1 MNNESKNIDIEL
13 KDDSGQVEAVFS
25 IFNSLDSDGDVV
37 MPGAV
42 KSGFK
47 NNQVPMVWSHKWD
60 MPIGKGTINQD
71 KDKAVFKGEFFMD
84 TESGKEAYNLVK
96 NMGDM
101 QQWSFGYKVN
111 DSEFAKADGQDSDAR
126 FLKDLT
132 VYEVSPVLVGANQDT
147 YTLAIKSNTELLKEI
162 ANDPEEG
169 SEDECCGNCEDKHS
183 KNTEEKVAPAK
194 DIFDNPGAAMER
206 SKELSCAIGVHTHK
220 LEDGKTVFMP
230 CKSHEEYHKA
240 TGNDKPA
247 GSMET
252 DGYGYDEDDDDDK
265 KGYGDDEDEMKDC
278 KYDKGGPC
286 MKEHYDDEKKSSE
299 KDFEDS
305 QEDSKSFSEEVIDVL
320 AALDDLVARAK
331 AIAMLRDKDG
341 RKLGV
346 KATEAL
352 RAVADDLNDA
362 WTEIDEFIGHVG
374 TEGALELEVE
384 EELVEDEPA
393 ETEEVAEA
401 STDTIDVETEA
412 EEVTEEEAPVEEST
426 EEEPEDEAAEEE
438 TPEDNTDS
446 YNDDEFDAEWVRA
459 QQIIAESLV
468 EEIEEV

>member
-60 MPIGKGTINQD
+60 MPIGKGTIAQD
-71 KDKAVFKGEFFMD
+71 DDKAVFKGEFFMD

-111 DSEFAKADGQDSDAR
+111 DSDFGKAKDKGGEDTNAR
-126 FLKDLT
+126 YLKDLT

-162 ANDPEEG
+162 ADVKGDEKEEQSSG
-169 SEDECCGNCEDKHS
+169 CGANCGC
-183 KNTEEKVAPAK
+183 NQ
-194 DIFDNPGAAMER
+194 
-206 SKELSCAIGVHTHK
+206 
-220 LEDGKTVFMP
+220 
-230 CKSHEEYHKA
+230 KS
-240 TGNDKPA
+240 
-247 GSMET
+247 
-252 DGYGYDEDDDDDK
+252 
-265 KGYGDDEDEMKDC
+265 YGDDEEEMKSC
-278 KYDKGGPC
+278 KYHDGGPC
-286 MKEHYDDEKKSSE
+286 MKMEDDKKEMKSE
-299 KDFEDS
+299 EDLEVS

-331 AIAMLRDKDG
+331 AIAMLRGEDG

-362 WTEIDEFIGHVG
+362 WTEIDEFIGNVG

-401 STDTIDVETEA
+401 STDTIDVETEV
-412 EEVTEEEAPVEEST
+412 EEVTEEEAPVEEPAV
-426 EEEPEDEAAEEE
+426 EEPEDEAAEEE

-446 YNDDEFDAEWVRA
+446 SDEEFDAEWVRA
-459 QQIIAESLV
+459 QQLIAESLA

>member
-1 MNNESKNIDIEL
+1 MDNESKNIDIEF

-37 MPGAV
+37 IPGAV

-71 KDKAVFKGEFFMD
+71 NDKAVFKGEFFMD

-111 DSEFAKADGQDSDAR
+111 DSEFNKAETDEGERDAR
-126 FLKDLT
+126 YLKDLT

-162 ANDPEEG
+162 SQE
-169 SEDECCGNCEDKHS
+169 S
-183 KNTEEKVAPAK
+183 EEKVAPAK
-194 DIFDNPGAAMER
+194 DVFDNPGEAMER

-220 LEDGKTVFMP
+220 LDDGKTVFMP

-252 DGYGYDEDDDDDK
+252 DGYGDDEDEDDK
-265 KGYGDDEDEMKDC
+265 KGYGDDQEDMKSC

-286 MKEHYDDEKKSSE
+286 MKEHYEDNKKSS
-299 KDFEDS
+299 DEDIEVS
-305 QEDSKSFSEEVIDVL
+305 EDKPFSDEVKDVL
-320 AALDDLVARAK
+320 AALDDLVSRAK
-331 AIAMLRDKDG
+331 AIAMLRDNDG
-341 RKLGV
+341 RKLGA

-362 WTEIDEFIGHVG
+362 WTEIDEFIGNVG
-374 TEGALELEVE
+374 TEGALELEIE
-384 EELVEDEPA
+384 EELVEDEPS
-393 ETEEVAEA
+393 EEVAEA

-412 EEVTEEEAPVEEST
+412 EVEVETTVEEST
-426 EEEPEDEAAEEE
+426 EEEPESEDAEEE

-446 YNDDEFDAEWVRA
+446 SDDEEFDAEWIRA

>member
-13 KDDSGQVEAVFS
+13 KDESGQVEAVFS
-25 IFNSLDSDGDVV
+25 LFNSLDSDGDIV

-60 MPIGKGTINQD
+60 MPIGKGTISQD
-71 KDKAVFKGEFFMD
+71 DSKAVFKGEFFMD

-111 DSEFAKADGQDSDAR
+111 DSDFGKTKTDDGDTNAR
-126 FLKDLT
+126 YLKDLT

-147 YTLAIKSNTELLKEI
+147 YTLAIKSNTELLEELTAKDE
-162 ANDPEEG
+162 DPEEG
-169 SEDECCGNCEDKHS
+169 SQDECCGSCEDKSS
-183 KNTEEKVAPAK
+183 K
-194 DIFDNPGAAMER
+194 
-206 SKELSCAIGVHTHK
+206 S
-220 LEDGKTVFMP
+220 
-230 CKSHEEYHKA
+230 
-240 TGNDKPA
+240 
-247 GSMET
+247 
-252 DGYGYDEDDDDDK
+252 
-265 KGYGDDEDEMKDC
+265 YGDDEDEMKGC
-278 KYDKGGPC
+278 KYHDGGPC
-286 MKEHYDDEKKSSE
+286 MKEYDDEKKSDE
-299 KDFEDS
+299 NLEVS
-305 QEDSKSFSEEVIDVL
+305 QEDSKSFSEEVKDVL

-331 AIAMLRDKDG
+331 AISMLRGEDG

-362 WTEIDEFIGHVG
+362 WTEIDEFIGNVG

-393 ETEEVAEA
+393 ESEEIAEA
-401 STDTIDVETEA
+401 STDTIDVETEV
-412 EEVTEEEAPVEEST
+412 EEVIEEEAPAEEPAV
-426 EEEPEDEAAEEE
+426 EEPEDEAAEED

-446 YNDDEFDAEWVRA
+446 SDEEFDAEWARA
-459 QQIIAESLV
+459 QQIIAESLA

>member
-1 MNNESKNIDIEL
+1 MMNNESKNIDIEL

-25 IFNSLDSDGDVV
+25 LFNSLDSDGDVV
-37 MPGAV
+37 VPGAV

-60 MPIGKGTINQD
+60 MPIGKGIISQD
-71 KDKAVFKGEFFMD
+71 DDKAVFKGEFFMD

-111 DSEFAKADGQDSDAR
+111 DSEFSKTKDNDGDDTNAR
-126 FLKDLT
+126 YLKDLT

-162 ANDPEEG
+162 TEVKGEQEEVVE
-169 SEDECCGNCEDKHS
+169 STSCDCNCGS
-183 KNTEEKVAPAK
+183 KN
-194 DIFDNPGAAMER
+194 
-206 SKELSCAIGVHTHK
+206 
-220 LEDGKTVFMP
+220 
-230 CKSHEEYHKA
+230 
-240 TGNDKPA
+240 
-247 GSMET
+247 
-252 DGYGYDEDDDDDK
+252 YGDDDD
-265 KGYGDDEDEMKDC
+265 EMKSC
-278 KYDKGGPC
+278 KYHEGGSCAKDGKKSEAKGKGECKYGNGGNC
-286 MKEHYDDEKKSSE
+286 MKEYDDEKKS
-299 KDFEDS
+299 DEDLEVS
-305 QEDSKSFSEEVIDVL
+305 QEDSKSFSEEVKDVL

-331 AIAMLRDKDG
+331 AISMLRGENG

-374 TEGALELEVE
+374 TEGALELEVD

-393 ETEEVAEA
+393 ESEEVAEA
-401 STDTIDVETEA
+401 STDTIDVETEV
-412 EEVTEEEAPVEEST
+412 EEAIEEEAPAEESVD
-426 EEEPEDEAAEEE
+426 EEPEDEAAEEE

-446 YNDDEFDAEWVRA
+446 SDEEFDAEWVRA

>member
-25 IFNSLDSDGDVV
+25 LFNSLDSDGDVV
-37 MPGAV
+37 VPGAV

-60 MPIGKGTINQD
+60 MPIGKGTIAQD
-71 KDKAVFKGEFFMD
+71 DDKAVFKGEFFMD

-111 DSEFAKADGQDSDAR
+111 DSEYAKADDNSTNAR
-126 FLKDLT
+126 YLKDLT

-162 ANDPEEG
+162 TEQKSEVQEEE
-169 SEDECCGNCEDKHS
+169 STSCACCSDKKSYEDEEQ
-183 KNTEEKVAPAK
+183 
-194 DIFDNPGAAMER
+194 
-206 SKELSCAIGVHTHK
+206 
-220 LEDGKTVFMP
+220 
-230 CKSHEEYHKA
+230 
-240 TGNDKPA
+240 
-247 GSMET
+247 
-252 DGYGYDEDDDDDK
+252 
-265 KGYGDDEDEMKDC
+265 EMKSC
-278 KYDKGGPC
+278 KYHEGGPC
-286 MKEHYDDEKKSSE
+286 VKMEEDKKEMK
-299 KDFEDS
+299 
-305 QEDSKSFSEEVIDVL
+305 SEEDLEISEGSKPFSDEVKDVL

-331 AIAMLRDKDG
+331 AIAMLRDEDG

-352 RAVADDLNDA
+352 RSVADDLNDA
-362 WTEIDEFIGHVG
+362 WTEIDEFIGTVG
-374 TEGALELEVE
+374 TEGALELEIE
-384 EELVEDEPA
+384 EELVEDELA
-393 ETEEVAEA
+393 ESEEVAEA
-401 STDTIDVETEA
+401 STDTIDVETEV
-412 EEVTEEEAPVEEST
+412 EEVTEEEAPAEESVDA
-426 EEEPEDEAAEEE
+426 EPEDEVAEEE

-446 YNDDEFDAEWVRA
+446 SDDEEFDAEWARA

>member
-126 FLKDLT
+126 YLKDLT

-169 SEDECCGNCEDKHS
+169 SEDECCGSCEG
-183 KNTEEKVAPAK
+183 EEKAAVAK
-194 DIFDNPGAAMER
+194 DMYDNPAEAMEA
-206 SKELSCAIGVHTHK
+206 SKDMSCAIGVHTHK
-220 LEDGKTVFMP
+220 DKNGKNVFMP
-230 CKSHEEYHKA
+230 CKTHEEYEKA
-240 TGNDKPA
+240 IGK
-247 GSMET
+247 
-252 DGYGYDEDDDDDK
+252 GYDDDDDDDK
-265 KGYGDDEDEMKDC
+265 KGYGDDEDEMKSC
-278 KYDKGGPC
+278 KYHDGGRC
-286 MKEHYDDEKKSSE
+286 MKEYDEDGKKSSDE
-299 KDFEDS
+299 VLEDS

-412 EEVTEEEAPVEEST
+412 EEVTEEEAPAEEPAV
-426 EEEPEDEAAEEE
+426 EEPEDEIAEEE

-446 YNDDEFDAEWVRA
+446 SDDIDFDAEWVRA
-459 QQIIAESLV
+459 QELIAESLV

>member
-1 MNNESKNIDIEL
+1 MDNESKNIDIEL
-13 KDDSGQVEAVFS
+13 KDNSGQVEAVFS
-25 IFNSLDSDGDVV
+25 LFNSLDSDGDVV
-37 MPGAV
+37 VPGAV

-60 MPIGKGTINQD
+60 MPIGKGTIAQD
-71 KDKAVFKGEFFMD
+71 DDKAVFKGEFFMD

-111 DSEFAKADGQDSDAR
+111 DSEFAKAKTQDGETNAR
-126 FLKDLT
+126 YLKDLT

-162 ANDPEEG
+162 TSEKNGEEEVEVSSSCDCNCG
-169 SEDECCGNCEDKHS
+169 S
-183 KNTEEKVAPAK
+183 
-194 DIFDNPGAAMER
+194 
-206 SKELSCAIGVHTHK
+206 
-220 LEDGKTVFMP
+220 
-230 CKSHEEYHKA
+230 
-240 TGNDKPA
+240 
-247 GSMET
+247 
-252 DGYGYDEDDDDDK
+252 
-265 KGYGDDEDEMKDC
+265 KGYGDDEQ
-278 KYDKGGPC
+278 
-286 MKEHYDDEKKSSE
+286 EKKSCKYHEGGSCMKME
-299 KDFEDS
+299 EDKK
-305 QEDSKSFSEEVIDVL
+305 EMKSEEDLEISEGSKPFSDEVKDVL

-331 AIAMLRDKDG
+331 AIALLRGEDG

-352 RAVADDLNDA
+352 RAVADDLQDA
-362 WTEIDEFIGHVG
+362 WTEVDEFIGTIG

-401 STDTIDVETEA
+401 STDTIDVETEV
-412 EEVTEEEAPVEEST
+412 EEVTEEEASVEESA

-446 YNDDEFDAEWVRA
+446 SDEEFDAEWVRA

>member
-25 IFNSLDSDGDVV
+25 LFNSLDSDGDVV
-37 MPGAV
+37 VPGAV

-60 MPIGKGTINQD
+60 MPIGKGTIAQD
-71 KDKAVFKGEFFMD
+71 DDKAVFKGEFFMD

-111 DSEFAKADGQDSDAR
+111 DSEFAKADTDNGDTNAR
-126 FLKDLT
+126 YLKDLT

-162 ANDPEEG
+162 TEQKSEVQEEEPKACG
-169 SEDECCGNCEDKHS
+169 CCS
-183 KNTEEKVAPAK
+183 
-194 DIFDNPGAAMER
+194 
-206 SKELSCAIGVHTHK
+206 
-220 LEDGKTVFMP
+220 
-230 CKSHEEYHKA
+230 
-240 TGNDKPA
+240 
-247 GSMET
+247 
-252 DGYGYDEDDDDDK
+252 DK
-265 KGYGDDEDEMKDC
+265 KAYEE
-278 KYDKGGPC
+278 
-286 MKEHYDDEKKSSE
+286 DDEKKSCSYHKGGSCMKME
-299 KDFEDS
+299 EDKK
-305 QEDSKSFSEEVIDVL
+305 EMKSEEDLEISEESKPFSDEVKDVL

-331 AIAMLRDKDG
+331 AIAMLRDEDG

-362 WTEIDEFIGHVG
+362 WTEIDEFIGNVG
-374 TEGALELEVE
+374 SEGALELEIE
-384 EELVEDEPA
+384 EELVEDEL
-393 ETEEVAEA
+393 TEEAEA
-401 STDTIDVETEA
+401 SVDTIDVETE
-412 EEVTEEEAPVEEST
+412 EAPVEEEAPAEESV
-426 EEEPEDEAAEEE
+426 EEEPESEVAEEE

-446 YNDDEFDAEWVRA
+446 SDDEEFDAEWARA

>member
-60 MPIGKGTINQD
+60 MPIGKGTIAQD
-71 KDKAVFKGEFFMD
+71 DNKAVFKGEFFMD

-111 DSEFAKADGQDSDAR
+111 DSDFAKAEDKDGEETNAR
-126 FLKDLT
+126 YLKDLT

-169 SEDECCGNCEDKHS
+169 SEDECCGGCEGKS
-183 KNTEEKVAPAK
+183 AK
-194 DIFDNPGAAMER
+194 
-206 SKELSCAIGVHTHK
+206 K
-220 LEDGKTVFMP
+220 
-230 CKSHEEYHKA
+230 
-240 TGNDKPA
+240 
-247 GSMET
+247 
-252 DGYGYDEDDDDDK
+252 
-265 KGYGDDEDEMKDC
+265 YGDDEEEMKSC
-278 KYDKGGPC
+278 KYHEGGRC
-286 MKEHYDDEKKSSE
+286 MKDYDDGKKS
-299 KDFEDS
+299 DEDLEVS
-305 QEDSKSFSEEVIDVL
+305 QEDSKSFSEEVKDVL

-331 AIAMLRDKDG
+331 AISVLRGEDG

-362 WTEIDEFIGHVG
+362 WTEIDEFIGNVG

-401 STDTIDVETEA
+401 STDTIDVETEV

-426 EEEPEDEAAEEE
+426 EEEPEDEAAEED
-438 TPEDNTDS
+438 TPEDNTES
-446 YNDDEFDAEWVRA
+446 ADDEFDAEWVRA

>member
-60 MPIGKGTINQD
+60 MPIGKGTIAQD
-71 KDKAVFKGEFFMD
+71 DDKAVFKGEFFMD

-111 DSEFAKADGQDSDAR
+111 DSDFGKANDNVGEETNAR
-126 FLKDLT
+126 YLKDLT

-147 YTLAIKSNTELLKEI
+147 YTLAIKSNTELLKEL
-162 ANDPEEG
+162 ASDPEEG
-169 SEDECCGNCEDKHS
+169 SEDECCGSCEGKS
-183 KNTEEKVAPAK
+183 AK
-194 DIFDNPGAAMER
+194 
-206 SKELSCAIGVHTHK
+206 K
-220 LEDGKTVFMP
+220 
-230 CKSHEEYHKA
+230 
-240 TGNDKPA
+240 
-247 GSMET
+247 
-252 DGYGYDEDDDDDK
+252 
-265 KGYGDDEDEMKDC
+265 YGDDEEEMKSC
-278 KYDKGGPC
+278 KYHEGGRC
-286 MKEHYDDEKKSSE
+286 MKDYDDGKKS
-299 KDFEDS
+299 DEDLEVS
-305 QEDSKSFSEEVIDVL
+305 QEDSKSFSEEVKDVL

-331 AIAMLRDKDG
+331 AISMLRGEDG

-362 WTEIDEFIGHVG
+362 WTEIDEFIGTVG

-393 ETEEVAEA
+393 ETEKVAEA
-401 STDTIDVETEA
+401 STDTIDVETEV
-412 EEVTEEEAPVEEST
+412 EEVTEEEAPAEEPAV
-426 EEEPEDEAAEEE
+426 EEPEDEAAEED

-446 YNDDEFDAEWVRA
+446 SDEEFDAEWVRA
-459 QQIIAESLV
+459 QELIAESLI

>member
-111 DSEFAKADGQDSDAR
+111 DSEFAKADGEDSDAR
-126 FLKDLT
+126 YLKDLT

-169 SEDECCGNCEDKHS
+169 SEDECCGTCE
-183 KNTEEKVAPAK
+183 NEEKAAVAK
-194 DIFDNPGAAMER
+194 DMYDNPGEAMEA
-206 SKELSCAIGVHTHK
+206 SKDMSCAFGVHTHK
-220 LEDGKTVFMP
+220 NSAGDTVFMP
-230 CKSHEEYHKA
+230 CKTHEEYEKA
-240 TGNDKPA
+240 IGK
-247 GSMET
+247 
-252 DGYGYDEDDDDDK
+252 GYDDDDDDDDK
-265 KGYGDDEDEMKDC
+265 KGYGDDEDEMKSC
-278 KYDKGGPC
+278 KYHDGGRC
-286 MKEHYDDEKKSSE
+286 MKEYDEDGKKSSTE
-299 KDFEDS
+299 VLEDS

-362 WTEIDEFIGHVG
+362 WTEIDEFIGNVG

-401 STDTIDVETEA
+401 STDTIDVDTEA
-412 EEVTEEEAPVEEST
+412 EEVTEEEAPAEEPAD
-426 EEEPEDEAAEEE
+426 EEPEDEAAVEE

-446 YNDDEFDAEWVRA
+446 PDDIDFDAEWIRA
-459 QQIIAESLV
+459 QELIAESLV

>member
-60 MPIGKGTINQD
+60 MPIGKGTIAQD
-71 KDKAVFKGEFFMD
+71 DNKAVFKGEFFMD

-111 DSEFAKADGQDSDAR
+111 DSDFAKAEDKDGEETNAR
-126 FLKDLT
+126 YLKDLT

-169 SEDECCGNCEDKHS
+169 SEDECCGGCEGKS
-183 KNTEEKVAPAK
+183 AK
-194 DIFDNPGAAMER
+194 
-206 SKELSCAIGVHTHK
+206 K
-220 LEDGKTVFMP
+220 
-230 CKSHEEYHKA
+230 
-240 TGNDKPA
+240 
-247 GSMET
+247 
-252 DGYGYDEDDDDDK
+252 
-265 KGYGDDEDEMKDC
+265 YGDDEEEMKSC
-278 KYDKGGPC
+278 KYHEGGRC
-286 MKEHYDDEKKSSE
+286 MKDYDDGKKS
-299 KDFEDS
+299 DEDLEVS
-305 QEDSKSFSEEVIDVL
+305 QEDSKSFSEEVKDVL

-331 AIAMLRDKDG
+331 AISMLRGEDG

-362 WTEIDEFIGHVG
+362 WTEIDEFIGNVG

-401 STDTIDVETEA
+401 STDTIDVETEV
-412 EEVTEEEAPVEEST
+412 EEVTEEEAPAEEPVV
-426 EEEPEDEAAEEE
+426 EEPEDEAAEED
-438 TPEDNTDS
+438 TPEDNTES
-446 YNDDEFDAEWVRA
+446 TDDEFDAEWVRA

>member
-60 MPIGKGTINQD
+60 MPIGKGTIAQD
-71 KDKAVFKGEFFMD
+71 DDKAVFKGEFFMD

-111 DSEFAKADGQDSDAR
+111 DSDFGKANDKVGEETNAR
-126 FLKDLT
+126 YLKDLT

-147 YTLAIKSNTELLKEI
+147 YTLAIKSNTELLKEL
-162 ANDPEEG
+162 ASDPEEG
-169 SEDECCGNCEDKHS
+169 SEDECCGSCEGKS
-183 KNTEEKVAPAK
+183 AK
-194 DIFDNPGAAMER
+194 
-206 SKELSCAIGVHTHK
+206 K
-220 LEDGKTVFMP
+220 
-230 CKSHEEYHKA
+230 
-240 TGNDKPA
+240 
-247 GSMET
+247 
-252 DGYGYDEDDDDDK
+252 
-265 KGYGDDEDEMKDC
+265 YGDDEEEMKSC
-278 KYDKGGPC
+278 KYHEGGRC
-286 MKEHYDDEKKSSE
+286 MKDYDDGKKS
-299 KDFEDS
+299 DEDLEVS
-305 QEDSKSFSEEVIDVL
+305 QEDSKSFSEEVKDVL

-331 AIAMLRDKDG
+331 AISMLRGEDG

-362 WTEIDEFIGHVG
+362 WTEIDEFIGTVG

-401 STDTIDVETEA
+401 STDTIDVETEV
-412 EEVTEEEAPVEEST
+412 EEVTEEEAPAEEPAV
-426 EEEPEDEAAEEE
+426 EEPEDEAAEED

-446 YNDDEFDAEWVRA
+446 SDEEFDAEWVRA
-459 QQIIAESLV
+459 QELIAESLI

>member
-13 KDDSGQVEAVFS
+13 KEDSGQVEAVFS
-25 IFNSLDSDGDVV
+25 LFNSLDSDGDVV
-37 MPGAV
+37 VPGAV

-60 MPIGKGTINQD
+60 MPIGKGTIAQD
-71 KDKAVFKGEFFMD
+71 NDKAVFKGEFFMD
-84 TESGKEAYNLVK
+84 TDSGKEAYNLVK

-111 DSEFAKADGQDSDAR
+111 DSEFAKAETQNGETDAR
-126 FLKDLT
+126 YLKDLT

-162 ANDPEEG
+162 TKEKSGEEEVEVSSTCACNCG
-169 SEDECCGNCEDKHS
+169 S
-183 KNTEEKVAPAK
+183 
-194 DIFDNPGAAMER
+194 
-206 SKELSCAIGVHTHK
+206 
-220 LEDGKTVFMP
+220 
-230 CKSHEEYHKA
+230 KS
-240 TGNDKPA
+240 
-247 GSMET
+247 
-252 DGYGYDEDDDDDK
+252 DEDDK
-265 KGYGDDEDEMKDC
+265 EEMKSC
-278 KYDKGGPC
+278 KYHEGGPC
-286 MKEHYDDEKKSSE
+286 AKDGKKSGAKGKGECKYGNGGNCMKEYDDEKKSDEDLEISE
-299 KDFEDS
+299 G
-305 QEDSKSFSEEVIDVL
+305 SKPFSDEVKDVL

-331 AIAMLRDKDG
+331 AIAMLRDEDG

-362 WTEIDEFIGHVG
+362 WTEIDEFIGNVG
-374 TEGALELEVE
+374 TEGALELEIE
-384 EELVEDEPA
+384 EELVEDEL
-393 ETEEVAEA
+393 TEEAEA
-401 STDTIDVETEA
+401 SVDTIDVETE
-412 EEVTEEEAPVEEST
+412 EAPVEEEAPAEESV
-426 EEEPEDEAAEEE
+426 EEEPESEVEEEE

-446 YNDDEFDAEWVRA
+446 SDDEEFDAEWARA

>member
-111 DSEFAKADGQDSDAR
+111 DSEFAKADGEDSDAR
-126 FLKDLT
+126 YLKDLT

-169 SEDECCGNCEDKHS
+169 SEDECCGSCE
-183 KNTEEKVAPAK
+183 NEEKAAVAK
-194 DIFDNPGAAMER
+194 DMYDNPGEAMEA
-206 SKELSCAIGVHTHK
+206 SKDMSCAIGVHTHK
-220 LEDGKTVFMP
+220 NSAGDTVFMP
-230 CKSHEEYHKA
+230 CKTHEEYEKA
-240 TGNDKPA
+240 IGK
-247 GSMET
+247 
-252 DGYGYDEDDDDDK
+252 GYDDDDDDDDK
-265 KGYGDDEDEMKDC
+265 KGYGDDEDEMKSC
-278 KYDKGGPC
+278 KYHDGGRC
-286 MKEHYDDEKKSSE
+286 MKEYDEDGKKSSTE
-299 KDFEDS
+299 VLEDS

-362 WTEIDEFIGHVG
+362 WTEIDEFIGNVG

-401 STDTIDVETEA
+401 SVDTIVVDTEA
-412 EEVTEEEAPVEEST
+412 DEVTEEEAPAEEPAD
-426 EEEPEDEAAEEE
+426 EEPEDEAAVEE

-446 YNDDEFDAEWVRA
+446 PDDIDFDAEWIRA
-459 QQIIAESLV
+459 QELIAESLV

>member
-1 MNNESKNIDIEL
+1 MMNNESKNIDIEL

-25 IFNSLDSDGDVV
+25 LFNSLDSDGDVV
-37 MPGAV
+37 VPGAV

-60 MPIGKGTINQD
+60 MPIGKGTISQD
-71 KDKAVFKGEFFMD
+71 DDKAVFKGEFFMD

-111 DSEFAKADGQDSDAR
+111 DSEFSKTKDSDGDDTNAR
-126 FLKDLT
+126 LLKDLT

-162 ANDPEEG
+162 TEVKSEQEEVVESSSCNCNCG
-169 SEDECCGNCEDKHS
+169 S
-183 KNTEEKVAPAK
+183 
-194 DIFDNPGAAMER
+194 
-206 SKELSCAIGVHTHK
+206 
-220 LEDGKTVFMP
+220 
-230 CKSHEEYHKA
+230 KS
-240 TGNDKPA
+240 
-247 GSMET
+247 
-252 DGYGYDEDDDDDK
+252 
-265 KGYGDDEDEMKDC
+265 YGDDEDEMKSC
-278 KYDKGGPC
+278 KYNEGGPC
-286 MKEHYDDEKKSSE
+286 AKDGKKSDSKGKGNCKYSNGGNCMKEYEDEKKS
-299 KDFEDS
+299 DEDLEVS
-305 QEDSKSFSEEVIDVL
+305 QEDSKSFSEEVKDVL

-331 AIAMLRDKDG
+331 AISMLRGEDG

-362 WTEIDEFIGHVG
+362 WTEIDEFIGDIG

-401 STDTIDVETEA
+401 STDTIDVETEV
-412 EEVTEEEAPVEEST
+412 EEATEEEAPAEESVD
-426 EEEPEDEAAEEE
+426 EEPEDEAAEED

-446 YNDDEFDAEWVRA
+446 PDEEFDAEWVRA

>member
-71 KDKAVFKGEFFMD
+71 NDKAVFKGEFFMD

-111 DSEFAKADGQDSDAR
+111 DSEFAKAEGQDSDAR
-126 FLKDLT
+126 YLKDLT

-147 YTLAIKSNTELLKEI
+147 YTLAIKSNTALLKEL
-162 ANDPEEG
+162 ASDPEEG
-169 SEDECCGNCEDKHS
+169 SQDECCGSCEDKS
-183 KNTEEKVAPAK
+183 AK
-194 DIFDNPGAAMER
+194 
-206 SKELSCAIGVHTHK
+206 K
-220 LEDGKTVFMP
+220 
-230 CKSHEEYHKA
+230 
-240 TGNDKPA
+240 
-247 GSMET
+247 
-252 DGYGYDEDDDDDK
+252 
-265 KGYGDDEDEMKDC
+265 YGDDEEEMKSC
-278 KYDKGGPC
+278 KYHDGGPC
-286 MKEHYDDEKKSSE
+286 MKMQEDGKKSEGTGEKAKGHCKYGNGGSCMKEYDDEKKSDE
-299 KDFEDS
+299 DLEDS

-331 AIAMLRDKDG
+331 AIAMLRGEDG

-362 WTEIDEFIGHVG
+362 WTEIDEFIGNVG

-401 STDTIDVETEA
+401 STDTIDVETEV
-412 EEVTEEEAPVEEST
+412 EEVTEEEAPAEEPAV
-426 EEEPEDEAAEEE
+426 EEPEDEVAEED

-446 YNDDEFDAEWVRA
+446 SDEEFDAEWVRA
-459 QQIIAESLV
+459 QELIAESLI

>member
-1 MNNESKNIDIEL
+1 MMNNESKNIDIEL

-25 IFNSLDSDGDVV
+25 LFNSLDSDGDVV
-37 MPGAV
+37 VPGAV

-60 MPIGKGTINQD
+60 MPIGKGTISQD
-71 KDKAVFKGEFFMD
+71 DDKAVFKGEFFMD

-111 DSEFAKADGQDSDAR
+111 DSEFSKTKDSDGDDTNAR
-126 FLKDLT
+126 LLKDLT

-162 ANDPEEG
+162 TEVKSEQEEVVVESSSCNCNCG
-169 SEDECCGNCEDKHS
+169 S
-183 KNTEEKVAPAK
+183 
-194 DIFDNPGAAMER
+194 
-206 SKELSCAIGVHTHK
+206 
-220 LEDGKTVFMP
+220 
-230 CKSHEEYHKA
+230 KS
-240 TGNDKPA
+240 
-247 GSMET
+247 
-252 DGYGYDEDDDDDK
+252 
-265 KGYGDDEDEMKDC
+265 YGDDEDEMKSC
-278 KYDKGGPC
+278 KYNEGGPC
-286 MKEHYDDEKKSSE
+286 AKDGKKSDSKGKGNCKYGNGGNCMKEYEDEKKS
-299 KDFEDS
+299 DEDLEVS
-305 QEDSKSFSEEVIDVL
+305 QEDSKSFSEEVKDVL

-331 AIAMLRDKDG
+331 AISMLRGEDG

-362 WTEIDEFIGHVG
+362 WTEIDEFIGDIG

-401 STDTIDVETEA
+401 STDTIDVETEV
-412 EEVTEEEAPVEEST
+412 EEATEEEAPAEESVD
-426 EEEPEDEAAEEE
+426 EEPEDEAAEED

-446 YNDDEFDAEWVRA
+446 PDEEFDAEWVRA

>member
-1 MNNESKNIDIEL
+1 MMNNESKNIDIEL

-25 IFNSLDSDGDVV
+25 LFNSLDSDGDVV
-37 MPGAV
+37 VPGAV

-60 MPIGKGTINQD
+60 MPIGKGIITQD
-71 KDKAVFKGEFFMD
+71 DDKAVFKGEFFMD

-111 DSEFAKADGQDSDAR
+111 DSEFSKTKDQDGEDTNAR
-126 FLKDLT
+126 YLKDLT

-162 ANDPEEG
+162 
-169 SEDECCGNCEDKHS
+169 S
-183 KNTEEKVAPAK
+183 EEK
-194 DIFDNPGAAMER
+194 G
-206 SKELSCAIGVHTHK
+206 
-220 LEDGKTVFMP
+220 
-230 CKSHEEYHKA
+230 
-240 TGNDKPA
+240 
-247 GSMET
+247 
-252 DGYGYDEDDDDDK
+252 DDK
-265 KGYGDDEDEMKDC
+265 VEESSGCGSNCGCSQKSYGDDEEEMKGC
-278 KYDKGGPC
+278 KYHDGGPC
-286 MKEHYDDEKKSSE
+286 MKEYDDEKKSDE
-299 KDFEDS
+299 NLEVS
-305 QEDSKSFSEEVIDVL
+305 QEDSKSFSEEVKDVL

-331 AIAMLRDKDG
+331 AISMLRGEDG

-362 WTEIDEFIGHVG
+362 WTEIDEFIGNVG
-374 TEGALELEVE
+374 TEGALELEVD
-384 EELVEDEPA
+384 EELVEDEPS
-393 ETEEVAEA
+393 ESEEVAEA
-401 STDTIDVETEA
+401 SIDTIDVETEV
-412 EEVTEEEAPVEEST
+412 EEVTEEEAPVEESAV
-426 EEEPEDEAAEEE
+426 EEPEDEVAEED

-446 YNDDEFDAEWVRA
+446 SDEEFDAEWVRA

>member
-13 KDDSGQVEAVFS
+13 KDESGQVEAVFS
-25 IFNSLDSDGDVV
+25 LFNSLDSDGDIV

-60 MPIGKGTINQD
+60 MPIGKGTISQD
-71 KDKAVFKGEFFMD
+71 DSKAVFKGEFFMD

-111 DSEFAKADGQDSDAR
+111 DSDFGKTKTDDGDTNAR
-126 FLKDLT
+126 YLKDLT

-147 YTLAIKSNTELLKEI
+147 YTLAIKSNTELLEELTAKD
-162 ANDPEEG
+162 ADPEEG
-169 SEDECCGNCEDKHS
+169 SQDECCGSCEDKSS
-183 KNTEEKVAPAK
+183 K
-194 DIFDNPGAAMER
+194 
-206 SKELSCAIGVHTHK
+206 S
-220 LEDGKTVFMP
+220 
-230 CKSHEEYHKA
+230 
-240 TGNDKPA
+240 
-247 GSMET
+247 
-252 DGYGYDEDDDDDK
+252 
-265 KGYGDDEDEMKDC
+265 YGDDEDEMKGC
-278 KYDKGGPC
+278 KYHDGGPC
-286 MKEHYDDEKKSSE
+286 MKEYDDEKKSDE
-299 KDFEDS
+299 NLEVS
-305 QEDSKSFSEEVIDVL
+305 QEDSKSFSEEVKDVL

-331 AIAMLRDKDG
+331 AISMLRGEDG

-362 WTEIDEFIGHVG
+362 WTEIDEFIGNVG
-374 TEGALELEVE
+374 TEGALELEVD

-393 ETEEVAEA
+393 ESEEIAEA
-401 STDTIDVETEA
+401 STDTIDVETEV
-412 EEVTEEEAPVEEST
+412 EEVIEEEAPAEEPAV
-426 EEEPEDEAAEEE
+426 EEPEDEAAEED

-446 YNDDEFDAEWVRA
+446 SDEEFDAEWARA
-459 QQIIAESLV
+459 QQIIAESLA

>member
-25 IFNSLDSDGDVV
+25 LFNSLDSDGDVV
-37 MPGAV
+37 VPGAV

-60 MPIGKGTINQD
+60 MPIGKGTIAQD
-71 KDKAVFKGEFFMD
+71 DDKAVFKGEFFMD

-111 DSEFAKADGQDSDAR
+111 DSEYAKADDNSTNAR
-126 FLKDLT
+126 YLKDLT

-162 ANDPEEG
+162 
-169 SEDECCGNCEDKHS
+169 
-183 KNTEEKVAPAK
+183 TEEKSEVQ
-194 DIFDNPGAAMER
+194 EEE
-206 SKELSCAIGVHTHK
+206 STSCA
-220 LEDGKTVFMP
+220 
-230 CKSHEEYHKA
+230 CCS
-240 TGNDKPA
+240 
-247 GSMET
+247 
-252 DGYGYDEDDDDDK
+252 DK
-265 KGYGDDEDEMKDC
+265 KSYEDEEQEMKSC
-278 KYDKGGPC
+278 KYHEGGPC
-286 MKEHYDDEKKSSE
+286 VKMEEDKKEMK
-299 KDFEDS
+299 
-305 QEDSKSFSEEVIDVL
+305 SEEDLEISEGSKPFSDEVKDVL

-331 AIAMLRDKDG
+331 AIAMLRDEDG

-352 RAVADDLNDA
+352 RSVADDLNDA
-362 WTEIDEFIGHVG
+362 WTEIDEFIGTVG
-374 TEGALELEVE
+374 TEGALELEIE
-384 EELVEDEPA
+384 EELVEDEQA
-393 ETEEVAEA
+393 ESEEVAEA
-401 STDTIDVETEA
+401 STDTIDVETEV
-412 EEVTEEEAPVEEST
+412 EEVTEEEAPAEESVDA
-426 EEEPEDEAAEEE
+426 EPEDEVAEEE

-446 YNDDEFDAEWVRA
+446 SDDEEFDAEWARA

>member
-13 KDDSGQVEAVFS
+13 KDESGQVEAVFS
-25 IFNSLDSDGDVV
+25 LFNSLDSDGDIV

-60 MPIGKGTINQD
+60 MPIGKGTISQD
-71 KDKAVFKGEFFMD
+71 DSKAVFKGEFFMD

-111 DSEFAKADGQDSDAR
+111 DSDFGKTKTDDGDTNAR
-126 FLKDLT
+126 YLKDLT

-147 YTLAIKSNTELLKEI
+147 YTLAIKSNTELLEELTAKDE
-162 ANDPEEG
+162 DPEEG
-169 SEDECCGNCEDKHS
+169 SQDECCGSCEDKSS
-183 KNTEEKVAPAK
+183 K
-194 DIFDNPGAAMER
+194 
-206 SKELSCAIGVHTHK
+206 S
-220 LEDGKTVFMP
+220 
-230 CKSHEEYHKA
+230 
-240 TGNDKPA
+240 
-247 GSMET
+247 
-252 DGYGYDEDDDDDK
+252 
-265 KGYGDDEDEMKDC
+265 YGDDEDEMKGC
-278 KYDKGGPC
+278 KYHDGGPC
-286 MKEHYDDEKKSSE
+286 MKEYDDEKKSDE
-299 KDFEDS
+299 NLEVS
-305 QEDSKSFSEEVIDVL
+305 QEDSKSFSEEVKDVL

-331 AIAMLRDKDG
+331 AISMLRGEDG

-362 WTEIDEFIGHVG
+362 WTEIDEFIGNVG

-393 ETEEVAEA
+393 ESEEIAEA
-401 STDTIDVETEA
+401 STDTIDVETEV
-412 EEVTEEEAPVEEST
+412 EEVTEEEAPAEEPAV
-426 EEEPEDEAAEEE
+426 EEPEDEAAEED

-446 YNDDEFDAEWVRA
+446 SDEEFDAEWARA
-459 QQIIAESLV
+459 QQIIAESLA

>member
-71 KDKAVFKGEFFMD
+71 NDKAVFKGEFFMD

-126 FLKDLT
+126 YLKDLT

-147 YTLAIKSNTELLKEI
+147 YTLAIKSNTALLKEI

-169 SEDECCGNCEDKHS
+169 SEDECCGSCEG
-183 KNTEEKVAPAK
+183 EEKAAVGK
-194 DIFDNPGAAMER
+194 DMYDNPAEATEA
-206 SKELSCAIGVHTHK
+206 SKDMSCAIGVHSHK
-220 LEDGKTVFMP
+220 DKNSKNVFMP
-230 CKSHEEYHKA
+230 CKTHEEYEKA
-240 TGNDKPA
+240 IGK
-247 GSMET
+247 
-252 DGYGYDEDDDDDK
+252 GYDDDDK
-265 KGYGDDEDEMKDC
+265 KGYGDDEDEMKSC
-278 KYDKGGPC
+278 KYHDGGRC
-286 MKEHYDDEKKSSE
+286 MKEYDEDGKKSSN
-299 KDFEDS
+299 EDLEVS

-331 AIAMLRDKDG
+331 AIAMLRGEDG

-352 RAVADDLNDA
+352 RAVADDLQDA
-362 WTEIDEFIGHVG
+362 WTEVDEFIGTIG

-384 EELVEDEPA
+384 EELVENEPA

-446 YNDDEFDAEWVRA
+446 SDDDEFDAEWVRA

-468 EEIEEV
+468 EEIQEV

>member
-47 NNQVPMVWSHKWD
+47 NDQVPMVWSHKWD
-60 MPIGKGTINQD
+60 MPIGKGTIKQD
-71 KDKAVFKGEFFMD
+71 SDKAVFKGEFFMD

-111 DSEFAKADGQDSDAR
+111 DSDFGKADDKAGEETNAR
-126 FLKDLT
+126 YLKDLT

-147 YTLAIKSNTELLKEI
+147 YTLAIKSNTELLKEV
-162 ANDPEEG
+162 AKVADPEEG
-169 SEDECCGNCEDKHS
+169 SEDECCGTCEG
-183 KNTEEKVAPAK
+183 EEKAARGK
-194 DIFDNPGAAMER
+194 DMYDNPGEAMEA
-206 SKELSCAIGVHTHK
+206 SKEMSCAIGVHTHK
-220 LEDGKTVFMP
+220 NAAGDTVFMP
-230 CKSHEEYHKA
+230 CKTHEEYEKA
-240 TGNDKPA
+240 IGK
-247 GSMET
+247 
-252 DGYGYDEDDDDDK
+252 GYDDDEDDDDK
-265 KGYGDDEDEMKDC
+265 KGYGDDEDEMKSC
-278 KYDKGGPC
+278 KYHEGGRC
-286 MKEHYDDEKKSSE
+286 MKDYDDGKKSAEEVSE
-299 KDFEDS
+299 EGS
-305 QEDSKSFSEEVIDVL
+305 QSFSDEVKDVL

-331 AIAMLRDKDG
+331 AISMLRGNDG

-362 WTEIDEFIGHVG
+362 WTEIDEFIGNVG
-374 TEGALELEVE
+374 TEGALEQLEIDE
-384 EELVEDEPA
+384 EPVEDEPA

-401 STDTIDVETEA
+401 STDTIDVETEV
-412 EEVTEEEAPVEEST
+412 EEVTEEEAPAEEPAV
-426 EEEPEDEAAEEE
+426 EEPEDEAAEEE
-438 TPEDNTDS
+438 TPEDNTES
-446 YNDDEFDAEWVRA
+446 SDDEDFDAEWVRA
-459 QQIIAESLV
+459 QELIAESLV
-468 EEIEEV
+468 EEIEIEV

>member
-25 IFNSLDSDGDVV
+25 LFNSLDSDGDVV
-37 MPGAV
+37 VPGAV

-60 MPIGKGTINQD
+60 MPIGKGTISQD
-71 KDKAVFKGEFFMD
+71 DDKAVFKGEFFMD

-111 DSEFAKADGQDSDAR
+111 DSEFSKTKDNDGDDTNAR
-126 FLKDLT
+126 YLKDLT

-162 ANDPEEG
+162 TEVKGEQEEVIESSSCNCNCG
-169 SEDECCGNCEDKHS
+169 S
-183 KNTEEKVAPAK
+183 
-194 DIFDNPGAAMER
+194 
-206 SKELSCAIGVHTHK
+206 
-220 LEDGKTVFMP
+220 
-230 CKSHEEYHKA
+230 KS
-240 TGNDKPA
+240 
-247 GSMET
+247 
-252 DGYGYDEDDDDDK
+252 
-265 KGYGDDEDEMKDC
+265 YGDDEDEMKSC
-278 KYDKGGPC
+278 KYHEGGACAKDGKKSEAKGKGECKYGNGGNC
-286 MKEHYDDEKKSSE
+286 MKEYDDEKKS
-299 KDFEDS
+299 DEDLEVS
-305 QEDSKSFSEEVIDVL
+305 QEDSKSFSEEVKDVL

-331 AIAMLRDKDG
+331 AISMLRGEDG

-374 TEGALELEVE
+374 TEGALELEVD

-393 ETEEVAEA
+393 ESEEVAEA
-401 STDTIDVETEA
+401 STDTIDVETEV
-412 EEVTEEEAPVEEST
+412 EEVTEEEAPAEESVDV
-426 EEEPEDEAAEEE
+426 EPEDEAAEEE
-438 TPEDNTDS
+438 TPEDNTESSDE
-446 YNDDEFDAEWVRA
+446 EFDAEWVRA

>member
-1 MNNESKNIDIEL
+1 MDNESKNIDIEL
-13 KDDSGQVEAVFS
+13 KDNSGQVEAVFS
-25 IFNSLDSDGDVV
+25 LFNSLDSDGDVV
-37 MPGAV
+37 VPGAV

-60 MPIGKGTINQD
+60 MPIGKGTIAQD
-71 KDKAVFKGEFFMD
+71 DDKAVFKGEFFMD

-111 DSEFAKADGQDSDAR
+111 DSEFAKAKTQDGETNAR
-126 FLKDLT
+126 YLKDLT

-162 ANDPEEG
+162 TGEKNGEEEVEVSSSCDCNCG
-169 SEDECCGNCEDKHS
+169 S
-183 KNTEEKVAPAK
+183 
-194 DIFDNPGAAMER
+194 
-206 SKELSCAIGVHTHK
+206 
-220 LEDGKTVFMP
+220 
-230 CKSHEEYHKA
+230 
-240 TGNDKPA
+240 
-247 GSMET
+247 
-252 DGYGYDEDDDDDK
+252 
-265 KGYGDDEDEMKDC
+265 KGYGDDEQ
-278 KYDKGGPC
+278 
-286 MKEHYDDEKKSSE
+286 EKKSCKYHEGGSCMKME
-299 KDFEDS
+299 EDKK
-305 QEDSKSFSEEVIDVL
+305 EMKSEEDLEISEGSKPFSDEVKDVL

-331 AIAMLRDKDG
+331 AIALLRGEDG

-352 RAVADDLNDA
+352 RAVADDLQDA
-362 WTEIDEFIGHVG
+362 WTEVDEFIGTIG

-401 STDTIDVETEA
+401 STDTIDVETEV
-412 EEVTEEEAPVEEST
+412 EEVTEEEAPVEESA

-446 YNDDEFDAEWVRA
+446 SDEEFDAEWVRA

>member
-60 MPIGKGTINQD
+60 MPIGKGTIAQD
-71 KDKAVFKGEFFMD
+71 DNKAVFKGEFFMD

-111 DSEFAKADGQDSDAR
+111 DSDFAKAEDKDGEETNAR
-126 FLKDLT
+126 YLKDLT

-169 SEDECCGNCEDKHS
+169 SEDECCGGCEGKS
-183 KNTEEKVAPAK
+183 AK
-194 DIFDNPGAAMER
+194 
-206 SKELSCAIGVHTHK
+206 K
-220 LEDGKTVFMP
+220 
-230 CKSHEEYHKA
+230 
-240 TGNDKPA
+240 
-247 GSMET
+247 
-252 DGYGYDEDDDDDK
+252 
-265 KGYGDDEDEMKDC
+265 YGDDEEEMKSC
-278 KYDKGGPC
+278 KYHEGGRC
-286 MKEHYDDEKKSSE
+286 MKDYDDGKKS
-299 KDFEDS
+299 DEDLEVS
-305 QEDSKSFSEEVIDVL
+305 QEDSKSFSEEVKDVL

-331 AIAMLRDKDG
+331 AISMLRGEDG

-362 WTEIDEFIGHVG
+362 WTEIDEFIGNVG

-401 STDTIDVETEA
+401 STDTIDVETEV

-426 EEEPEDEAAEEE
+426 EEEPEDEAAEED
-438 TPEDNTDS
+438 TPEDNTES
-446 YNDDEFDAEWVRA
+446 TDDEFDAEWVRA